1 MLTLFIASCQK
12 VPATPASVGF
22 PVEVKGNFTYSN
34 DFAVE
39 TYYTE
44 QAVALND
51 MRGFVL
57 RDKLWELPIDGQVLG
72 YLKIDRDNN
81 KGEYDIK
88 LPVKPQ
94 GTFTTWTTTA
104 KRIKEYRYIQRL
116 ILPI

>member
-1 MLTLFIASCQK
+1 M
-12 VPATPASVGF
+12 
-22 PVEVKGNFTYSN
+22 
-34 DFAVE
+34 E

-57 RDKLWELPIDGQVLG
+57 RDKLWELPLDGQVLG

-94 GTFTTWTTTA
+94 GTFNDVDNNG
-104 KRIKEYRYIQRL
+104 KEDKGVQIYSVAYSPNLDRWSFF
-116 ILPI
+116 